1 MELNI
6 VCYFDYYPFYQTKKK
21 DMNELDEKI
30 SSFFADKSYTEF
42 VQSFYIAIIGYRK
55 KRKLKRPRYYDDVY
69 LNNPLFRGEKYHMYR
84 NFEMEIELDY
94 NHFFASDRQG
104 GYNIIARTLLK
115 ALEEMKY
122 PLKIRKEF
130 DKDRFNRD
138 MRDFF
143 VNVMHCNLEDEVMT
157 ELSKEDLNKLEELSH
172 RLDFLNTLDGV
183 GLEKF
188 ARNALEGLMN
198 YPKEKVE
205 GMSQLDK
212 LKTMVDSVLKDDSE
226 KSLEDDPEIIS
237 NGGYVICK

>member
-30 SSFFADKSYTEF
+30 SHYFTDRNYTEF
-42 VQSFYIAIIGYRK
+42 VQSFYIAIIGYK
-55 KRKLKRPRYYDDVY
+55 NMRKLKRPRYYDDVY

-84 NFEMEIELDY
+84 NFEMEIGLDY

-115 ALEEMKY
+115 ALDEMKY

-143 VNVMHCNLEDEVMT
+143 VNVMHCNLEDEEMP
-157 ELSKEDLNKLEELSH
+157 ELTKEELNKLEKQSH
-172 RLDFLNTLDGV
+172 QLDFLNKLDGA

-205 GMSQLDK
+205 GMGQLEK
-212 LKTMVDSVLKDDSE
+212 LKTMVDSVLKDSSE
-226 KSLEDDPEIIS
+226 SLEDGSEMI
-237 NGGYVICK
+237 

>member
-172 RLDFLNTLDGV
+172 RLDFLNTLD
-183 GLEKF
+183 EDQS
-188 ARNALEGLMN
+188 R
-198 YPKEKVE
+198 
-205 GMSQLDK
+205 
-212 LKTMVDSVLKDDSE
+212 TVLK
-226 KSLEDDPEIIS
+226 
-237 NGGYVICK
+237 